1 MRPKTLLAMCLT
13 LGLAL
18 GLAAPPVTAQSDP
31 FAPVLYVN
39 DSVIT
44 RYELE
49 QRILFLRAVNTPGDV
64 EAQARKALIDN
75 RVQVQEAR
83 RQEVEISEE
92 DLTAG
97 IAEFAGRANLTTEQF
112 TVVLSERGVDP
123 QTLRDFVRAGLLW
136 REVVRARF
144 GPRVVINNNEVDN
157 ALAPTALR
165 GGVRLLLSELI
176 IPAPPEQARD
186 ALALAEE
193 LSATISGEAAFAEA
207 AAQFSA
213 APSAQQGGRI
223 DWLVADNLPPPISA
237 LLLGLAPGQV
247 SAPVQLPNAVALFL
261 LRSVAETGQR
271 PAASVTVRYA
281 QVLFPDTTEGLAAA
295 QRMQVE
301 ADTCND
307 LYGLARDLPEQQLV
321 FSTSPPDAIPG
332 DIGLQL
338 AKLDPR
344 EATTSLRRGGSR
356 VLLMLCS
363 REVIPEAPP
372 PPPAAEGAEAAKAPE
387 PPTRDQVRSQL
398 FNQQIGQQ
406 AEAWLADLVANATI
420 REP

>member
-1 MRPKTLLAMCLT
+1 MCLT
-13 LGLAL
+13 LGLAMT
-18 GLAAPPVTAQSDP
+18 LAAPPLRAQGDP

-44 RYELE
+44 RYELD
-49 QRILFLRAVNTPGDV
+49 QRILFMRAVNTPGDV
-64 EAQARKALIDN
+64 EALARTALIDN

-83 RQEVEISEE
+83 RQNVEISDE
-92 DLTAG
+92 DLAAG
-97 IAEFAGRANLTTEQF
+97 IAEFAGRANLTSEQF
-112 TVVLSERGVDP
+112 TAGLAGRGVDP
-123 QTLRDFVRAGLLW
+123 QTLRDFIRAGLLW

-144 GPRVVINNNEVDN
+144 GPRVVISNNAVDN
-157 ALAPTALR
+157 AMAPTALR

-176 IPAPPEQARD
+176 IPAPPEQAQD
-186 ALALAEE
+186 AMALAEE
-193 LSATISGEAAFAEA
+193 LTATLSGEAAFAEA

-223 DWLVADNLPPPISA
+223 DWLVADNLPPPIAA

-247 SAPVQLPNAVALFL
+247 SAPIQLPNAVAIFL

-281 QVLFPDTTEGLAAA
+281 QVLFPDTAEGLAAA
-295 QRMQVE
+295 QKMQGA
-301 ADTCND
+301 ADSCED
-307 LYGLARDLPEQQLV
+307 LYGLARDLPPQQLV

-344 EATTSLRRGGSR
+344 EATTNLRRGGSR

-363 REVIPEAPP
+363 REVIPKAPP
-372 PPPAAEGAEAAKAPE
+372 VPEGQEAPE
-387 PPTRDQVRSQL
+387 PPTRDQVRSRL
-398 FNQQIGQQ
+398 FNQQISKL
-406 AEAWLADLVANATI
+406 AEGWLADLVANATI